1 MYVRIRAFISIVLLM
16 HVLVSA
22 TWNRHAIKSIFSL
35 DQIEMFNI
43 ISFYELQIFIVFS
56 STIL

>member
-16 HVLVSA
+16 HLLVSA

-43 ISFYELQIFIVFS
+43 SFYELQIFIVFS